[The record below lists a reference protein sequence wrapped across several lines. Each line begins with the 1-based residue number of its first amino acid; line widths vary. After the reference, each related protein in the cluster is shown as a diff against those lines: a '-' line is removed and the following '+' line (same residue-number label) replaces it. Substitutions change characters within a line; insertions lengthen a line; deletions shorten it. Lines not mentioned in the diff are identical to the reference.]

1 MAESGTRLGA
11 AERREQ
17 LLDAAQQTFG
27 THGFSATSMNDI
39 AVAASVTKPVLY
51 QHFDSKHELFLEVL
65 TSTASSLNEAVSG
78 ELSEATTGRE
88 KVERSIARYVDFFAT
103 NPENYRVLYGEG
115 VRTEPAF
122 AQELRTI
129 QNTINDLIAEHIEI
143 DGLDHGLR
151 RLAAEAVASLLEGAV
166 GRWLDEGTPQSPEQV
181 SALLSSLAWRG
192 LRAAA

>member
-17 LLDAAQQTFG
+17 LLDAAQKTFG
-27 THGFSATSMNDI
+27 THGFTATSMNDI
-39 AVAASVTKPVLY
+39 AVSANVTKPVLY
-51 QHFDSKHELFLEVL
+51 QHFDSKHDLFLEVL
-65 TSTASSLNEAVSG
+65 TSTANR
-78 ELSEATTGRE
+78 LSESVAGVLSGASTGRE
-88 KVERSIARYVDFFAT
+88 KVERGIARYVEFFST

-115 VRTEPAF
+115 VRSEPTF

-143 DGLDHGLR
+143 EGLDHGLR
-151 RLAAEAVASLLEGAV
+151 RLAAEAISSLLEGAV
-166 GRWLDEGTPQSPEQV
+166 GRWLDEGTPQTPEQV